1 MKSANKLKGHRIFCS
16 SEPKIGTFRSI
27 DEAFRPRKNK
37 ENYTREKA
45 NEAIRRLS
53 AK

>member
-1 MKSANKLKGHRIFCS
+1 MKSANKLKSHRVFCS

-27 DEAFRPRKNK
+27 EEAFRPRKN
-37 ENYTREKA
+37 NGSYTREKT